1 MKKEKSCG
9 ALVYLEK
16 GSQTKL
22 LVLKHKYGG
31 HWSFPKGHVESEE
44 NEFQT
49 ALREVK
55 EETGLSIQL
64 VKGFRETVE
73 YHPKPNVS
81 KQVVYFLGKASTDQ
95 VIRQEDEISEIRW
108 LPLEEAPNWLSFDN
122 HRQLILKAKPFIL
135 QEQGKG
141 RLSPSKDLRQ
151 GKKEY
156 RSMKEEKSCGAVLL
170 RRECDE
176 LEVLLVRHRN
186 GSHWS
191 FPKGHMEAGER
202 ERQTALREIREET
215 GLEVRLLPEFR
226 MQVAYSPK
234 SGVWKQVVY
243 FAGLP
248 AGGILHPQEEEIRD
262 LLWISSKEALKMV
275 TYENDR
281 QVLSEALAFV
291 QRQPFSF
298 S

>member
-31 HWSFPKGHVESEE
+31 HWSFPKGHVEPEE
-44 NEFQT
+44 SEFQT

-55 EETGLSIQL
+55 EETGLSIEL
-64 VKGFRETVE
+64 VDGFRETVE
-73 YHPKPNVS
+73 YRPKPNIS
-81 KQVVYFLGKASTDQ
+81 KQVVYFLGKASTDR
-95 VIRQEDEISEIRW
+95 VVRQEEEISEIRW
-108 LPLEEAPNWLSFDN
+108 LPLEEAPNWISFDN
-122 HRQLILKAKPFIL
+122 HRQLILKAKPLIL
-135 QEQGKG
+135 RERRKG
-141 RLSPSKDLRQ
+141 EPFLRRE
-151 GKKEY
+151 GCRVKKEHNP
-156 RSMKEEKSCGAVLL
+156 MKEEKSCGAVLL
-170 RRECDE
+170 RRESNG

-191 FPKGHMEAGER
+191 FPKGHVEEGEQ

-215 GLEVRLLPEFR
+215 GLEARLLPEFR
-226 MQVAYSPK
+226 TQVAYSPK
-234 SGVWKQVVY
+234 PGVWKQVVY

-248 AGGILHPQEEEIRD
+248 AGGVLTPQEEEIRE
-262 LLWISSKEALKMV
+262 LRWISACNAMEMV

-281 QVLSEALAFV
+281 QVLSKALAFV
-291 QRQPFSF
+291 QERSL
-298 S
+298 SLG